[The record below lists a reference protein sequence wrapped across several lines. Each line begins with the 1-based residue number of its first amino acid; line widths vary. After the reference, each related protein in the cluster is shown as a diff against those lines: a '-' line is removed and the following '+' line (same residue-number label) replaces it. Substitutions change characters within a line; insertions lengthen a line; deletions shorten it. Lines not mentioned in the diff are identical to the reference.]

1 MGLSCREQTLCQL
14 YQQAT
19 TCKPDEEAGLAFIDG
34 VLNGSEEFFRV
45 ELVDLKTD
53 QVMNEDPMEQ
63 DRASRPSI
71 EQKRVNPENKLTLG

>member
-1 MGLSCREQTLCQL
+1 M
-14 YQQAT
+14 
-19 TCKPDEEAGLAFIDG
+19 KKAGLIFIVG
-34 VLNGSEEFFRV
+34 VLNGSEEFFRA
-45 ELVDLKTD
+45 ELVDLETD